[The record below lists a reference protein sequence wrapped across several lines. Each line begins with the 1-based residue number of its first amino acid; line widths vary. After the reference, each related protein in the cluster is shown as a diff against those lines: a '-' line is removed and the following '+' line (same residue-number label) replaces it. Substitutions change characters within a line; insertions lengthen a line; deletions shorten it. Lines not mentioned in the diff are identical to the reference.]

1 MLRGTRE
8 GQECASIGHMEVF
21 SMSSGEMQRKS
32 SGTPKEQD
40 RYKRHPR
47 GRTGAHERSNRETE
61 DIQQRPTPN

>member
-1 MLRGTRE
+1 MYYIAQRNKRE
-8 GQECASIGHMEVF
+8 P
-21 SMSSGEMQRKS
+21 GERQRKR